1 MQTIKDV
8 KIVDIALVDPVA
20 LEKRSVSNSKTRLM
34 KVTDSVNVDKIE
46 AEKAKGVLEK
56 KPFVVYSHYLNQQ
69 RFE

>member
-56 KPFVVYSHYLNQQ
+56 KNFRRILALS
-69 RFE
+69 ESTKI